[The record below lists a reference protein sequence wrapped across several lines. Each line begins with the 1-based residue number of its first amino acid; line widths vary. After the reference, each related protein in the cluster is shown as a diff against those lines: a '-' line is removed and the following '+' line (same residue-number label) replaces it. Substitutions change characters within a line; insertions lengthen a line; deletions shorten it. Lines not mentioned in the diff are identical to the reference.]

1 MSINVDTGDLENGTI
16 ERGNVNKALYMRQ
29 FGHG

>member
-1 MSINVDTGDLENGTI
+1 MSINVDPGDIENGTI
-16 ERGNVNKALYMRQ
+16 KRGNVNKALYMRQ